1 MNTRSSETE
10 SALER
15 LTGEREFVPAR
26 LDTTTPAV
34 LELRRRASCPELK
47 RHEFR
52 APAQAFHS
60 RIMKS
65 PRILLLGVLTASLA
79 GVSLVPNARAASSGQ
94 PNIVFIMADDSGLGE
109 FGCYGGKVIPTPN
122 IDRLAREGM
131 LFTRAYSGS
140 AVCAPTRCVLMTGL
154 HPGHGLRRAN
164 QSKNGLLALAPDT
177 ITAARMLKG
186 AGYATGG
193 FGKWGLGNE
202 GTTGAAEKQGFDLF
216 YGYYDQVHAHSY
228 FPDDLTR
235 NGVREK
241 LPGNANGK
249 GTQYSHDLI
258 EAETLTFIEK
268 NAKGTKPFF
277 CYAAWTLP
285 HGKFEIP
292 SHEQFADRPW
302 PEPVKI
308 HAAMI
313 ARLDTGVGRIM
324 AKLRE
329 LGIDRDTVVMFTSD
343 NGAAGPGVR
352 TFNATAGLRGAKR
365 DLYEG
370 GIRAPFIARW
380 PGKIAADSTSELL
393 TSHVDFM
400 ATAAELAGVKPPLND
415 GQSMVPTLLGRPQ
428 SAKHASLYWEIYEG
442 PAPFQQAVRL
452 GKWKGFR
459 TGTKAPLEL
468 YDLDDDP
475 AEKTNVA
482 NQHADVVQAIETI
495 MRREHVPSP
504 NYDAAEQP
512 GTRKGGG
519 KKKVSSAQ
527 LP

>member
-1 MNTRSSETE
+1 MRSIPAILLG
-10 SALER
+10 ALIT
-15 LTGEREFVPAR
+15 LGAPEFVQ
-26 LDTTTPAV
+26 T
-34 LELRRRASCPELK
+34 
-47 RHEFR
+47 
-52 APAQAFHS
+52 APAAQ
-60 RIMKS
+60 
-65 PRILLLGVLTASLA
+65 
-79 GVSLVPNARAASSGQ
+79 SGK
-94 PNIVFIMADDSGLGE
+94 PNIVFILADDSGLGE
-109 FGCYGGKVIPTPN
+109 FGCYGGKEIPTPN
-122 IDRLAREGM
+122 IDRLAQEGM

-140 AVCAPTRCVLMTGL
+140 AVCAPTRCVLMTGQ

-164 QSKNGLLALAPDT
+164 QSKIGLLALASST
-177 ITAARMLKG
+177 VTTAEMLQS

-202 GTTGAAEKQGFDLF
+202 GTSGAAEKQGFDLF

-258 EAETLTFIEK
+258 EAETLKFIET
-268 NAKGTKPFF
+268 NANGPKPFF

-292 SHEQFADRPW
+292 SHAQFADRPW
-302 PEPVKI
+302 PEPVQI

-324 AKLRE
+324 AKLRDV
-329 LGIDRDTVVMFTSD
+329 GIDRNTLVIFSSD
-343 NGAAGPGVR
+343 NGAAGPGLK

-365 DLYEG
+365 ELYEG

-380 PGKIAADSTSELL
+380 PGKIAAGTTSDLL

-400 ATAAELAGVKPPLND
+400 ATAAELASTTAPAND
-415 GQSMVPTLLGRPQ
+415 GLSIVPTLLGQPQ
-428 SAKHASLYWEIYEG
+428 TSKHASLYWEIYEG
-442 PAPFQQAVRL
+442 PAVFQQAVRL
-452 GKWKGFR
+452 GKWKGYR

-468 YDLDDDP
+468 YDLVADP
-475 AEKTNVA
+475 AETQNVA
-482 NQHADVVQAIETI
+482 ARHADAVQAIETI
-495 MRREHVPSP
+495 MTREHVPSP
-504 NYDAAEQP
+504 YYDTPEQ
-512 GTRKGGG
+512 TKARKGGG
-519 KKKVSSAQ
+519 KKRVTDRR
-527 LP
+527 